1 MTTIY
6 RKLFG
11 GPDKPRPASFASQ
24 VREATARGS
33 AEIAATNR
41 LNANNPASS
50 VNQRAAQKEAQR
62 KNQRA
67 VNLMLEGKSPY
78 SPFKNT
84 NL

>member
-24 VREATARGS
+24 VRDATARGS

-50 VNQRAAQKEAQR
+50 VNRRAAKKEAQR
-62 KNQRA
+62 KNQPAIDLLKAGACRA
-67 VNLMLEGKSPY
+67 FNPIAQKH
-78 SPFKNT
+78 
-84 NL
+84 